1 MGQSVKVPV
10 FLKNVPRPW
19 KILAPMV
26 SFSEEAFRILVRR
39 YGVDV
44 CYTEMVNCKVF
55 NQNKADPRKNRWYT
69 TNDNDRPLVIQI
81 CGNDPSEML
90 ATCLQIQQYCDAI
103 DINLGCPQ
111 NIAKKGNYGSYLM
124 DDFEKVKNII
134 STLAEQLTVPIFCKI
149 RVFESIEKTI
159 TYAKM
164 IEKSGCSLLAV
175 HGRTREQKG
184 QNTGY
189 VSFDHIRAVKN
200 ALSIPVVSNGGVLT
214 HRDIKNA
221 VEITGCDGIMIGEP
235 ILFIP
240 SIFVDI
246 EKPCINIFKEYLTI
260 VNNNIHSATN
270 KHIKGHAFKILKP
283 LLNHNPKLQADID
296 RCRTID
302 DYINFIDHALKSN
315 SDFSNYVCKPNI
327 RRHYLV

>member
-1 MGQSVKVPV
+1 MGQFVKVPE
-10 FLKNVPRPW
+10 FLKNIPKPW

-26 SFSEEAFRILVRR
+26 NFSEEAFRILVRK

-55 NQNKADPRKNRWYT
+55 NQSKANPQRNRWYT

-81 CGNDPSEML
+81 CGNDPTEML
-90 ATCLQIQQYCDAI
+90 TTCLKIQKYCDAI

-124 DDFEKVKNII
+124 DDFEKVKTII
-134 STLAEQLTVPIFCKI
+134 STLSKKLTVPIFCKI
-149 RVFESIEKTI
+149 RVFESIEKTVI
-159 TYAKM
+159 YAKM
-164 IEKSGCSLLAV
+164 IESSGCSLLAV

-189 VSFDHIRAVKN
+189 VSFEHIRAVKN
-200 ALSIPVVSNGGVLT
+200 ALSIPVVSNGGVLI
-214 HRDIKNA
+214 HKDIKNA
-221 VEITGCDGIMIGEP
+221 IEITGCDGIMIAEP

-246 EKPCINIFKEYLTI
+246 DKSCIDIFKEYLTI
-260 VNNNIHSATN
+260 VNNNIYSATN
-270 KHIKGHAFKILKP
+270 KHVKGHAFKILKP
-283 LLNHNPKLQADID
+283 LLNHDPELQAYLD

-302 DYINFIDHALKSN
+302 DYVNFIDFVLKYN
-315 SDFSNYVCKPNI
+315 NDFLNYICKPNI
-327 RRHYLV
+327 RKCYLT